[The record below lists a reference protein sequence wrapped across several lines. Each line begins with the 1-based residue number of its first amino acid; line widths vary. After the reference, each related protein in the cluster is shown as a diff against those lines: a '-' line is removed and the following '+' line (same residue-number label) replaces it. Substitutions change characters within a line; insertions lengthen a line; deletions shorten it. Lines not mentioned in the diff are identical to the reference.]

1 MTSCLSHNGDDI
13 TGASSEVFAYL
24 APKNLQQAT
33 LKDMMQA
40 IFKDRRLPS
49 DFSKYPIRHNTLAC
63 APKREGKMNW
73 LDFGAAIFGIAAAIL
88 WFRSA
93 SEFP

>member
-24 APKNLQQAT
+24 APKNPLQAT

-40 IFKDRRLPS
+40 IFKDRRPTP
-49 DFSKYPIRHNTLAC
+49 DFSKYSNSTIRLP
-63 APKREGKMNW
+63 APPSGRAK
-73 LDFGAAIFGIAAAIL
+73 
-88 WFRSA
+88 
-93 SEFP
+93 